1 MQKSYCDKINHKNRI
16 QTLSPK
22 FKNSEVFLNLNMSS
36 SQKILKMSFSV
47 MQVYKT
53 LELDH

>member
-53 LELDH
+53 LELDY